1 MPSLELPPELVL
13 LVVLPPLIYSASV
26 AMSWREFKYNLR
38 PIMLLSVG
46 CVIFTA
52 FAVAAATHYLI
63 GLPWSIGFLL
73 GAIVAPPDVV
83 APLAIARKLGLPRRI
98 LVVLEGE
105 GLANDATALI
115 LYRFAV
121 VAISTGAFSLPEAAG
136 TFAAIVV
143 GEVLFGAAVGWLSL
157 RMRHRARDPQ
167 VEITLSLITPY
178 VAYWVPEH
186 LGGSG
191 VISTVA
197 CGLYMSWNG
206 PLSISSATR
215 LQGIFFWDLVIYLIE
230 GLLFLLTGFQM
241 RSLFEKS
248 KAFSLDDILLA
259 TALVTIMVIVARFAC
274 GVPAIYLPRLSKRL
288 RERDPSPPWQWA
300 FVIAFTGVRGAV
312 SLAAALALPFALP
325 NGEGFPYRDLIL
337 FVSFGVIFITLV
349 GFGLGLPL
357 VVRWLGLAQTAR
369 AEHVAEHESEITARR
384 EALDAALKSLD
395 AITDDRELSDEVVKL
410 LLARLDISC
419 VTRDICDR
427 PVFLLR
433 RDVSRTSDKAGRHAV
448 ATHQDV
454 GQVFCFTRHAG
465 AGTHGVAGLTRKM
478 RRRLALLQRAR
489 RIHHQFA
496 EMHDA
501 EIGRAEMLACAVGD
515 RALAVLHRGVLL
527 GDALDPGVAFCLLQ
541 LAVDQIVV
549 GLVAQGHIIFVD
561 LGDHAVATV
570 ITFPLGLAQ
579 RTLRIP
585 GIGVDPATGIGDGY
599 ETLAENILARHRT
612 RRIGMHRHQELGDA
626 PVDVV
631 AAGEPAAR
639 DRQPGVMRIDP
650 YHRTRVL
657 GEPAHVIGAHARERI
672 DEVLLDIEDF
682 VLFFLEAEMGEGEMR
697 GVDRAFQRL
706 HPVAVLPFLRD
717 VAVRS
722 RHQRHFQVR

>member
-1 MPSLELPPELVL
+1 LDTVEAKFQIFVILLAVLAGTALLARRINVAPAILLLLAGTALAFVPGMPSLELPPELVL

-38 PIMLLSVG
+38 PIILLAVG

-83 APLAIARKLGLPRRI
+83 APLAIVRKLGLPRRI

-121 VAISTGAFSLPEAAG
+121 LAISTGAFSLPKATG
-136 TFAAIVV
+136 TFATIIV

-206 PLSISSATR
+206 PLLIASATR

-241 RSLFEKS
+241 RSLFDKS
-248 KAFSLDDILLA
+248 KAFPLDDILIA
-259 TALVTIMVIVARFAC
+259 TALVTVMVIVARFAW
-274 GVPAIYLPRLSKRL
+274 VYPATYLPRMLSKRL

-300 FVIAFTGVRGAV
+300 FVLSFTGVRGAV
-312 SLAAALALPFALP
+312 SLAAALALPYALP
-325 NGEGFPYRDLIL
+325 TGEGFPYRDLIL

-349 GFGLGLPL
+349 GLGLGLPL
-357 VVRWLGLAQTAR
+357 VVRWLGLAQAAR
-369 AEHVAEHESEITARR
+369 AEHLAEHESEIAARR
-384 EALDAALKSLD
+384 EALGAALRSLD

-410 LLARLDISC
+410 LRARHEIRANQLPDSLDPDAREISAEGTEL
-419 VTRDICDR
+419 TRELIAAER
-427 PVFLLR
+427 KFIHVLLR
-433 RDVSRTSDKAGRHAV
+433 DGKITDEI
-448 ATHQDV
+448 
-454 GQVFCFTRHAG
+454 
-465 AGTHGVAGLTRKM
+465 
-478 RRRLALLQRAR
+478 RRRIERDLDLEEASLANREYR
-489 RIHHQFA
+489 R
-496 EMHDA
+496 
-501 EIGRAEMLACAVGD
+501 
-515 RALAVLHRGVLL
+515 
-527 GDALDPGVAFCLLQ
+527 
-541 LAVDQIVV
+541 
-549 GLVAQGHIIFVD
+549 
-561 LGDHAVATV
+561 T
-570 ITFPLGLAQ
+570 PL
-579 RTLRIP
+579 
-585 GIGVDPATGIGDGY
+585 
-599 ETLAENILARHRT
+599 
-612 RRIGMHRHQELGDA
+612 
-626 PVDVV
+626 
-631 AAGEPAAR
+631 
-639 DRQPGVMRIDP
+639 
-650 YHRTRVL
+650 
-657 GEPAHVIGAHARERI
+657 
-672 DEVLLDIEDF
+672 
-682 VLFFLEAEMGEGEMR
+682 
-697 GVDRAFQRL
+697 
-706 HPVAVLPFLRD
+706 
-717 VAVRS
+717 
-722 RHQRHFQVR
+722 